1 MEPGCEQYCEREL
14 DEVERR
20 GGRVYFHLGAWR
32 DGQWSS
38 SRRLGH
44 APHSSHWPP
53 RRPNGGPVREARSD
67 PRGPQPGLAVAL
79 TMRFG
84 RAGPGGPTRG
94 PGSAG
99 LPPTREEPG
108 SGCRVGRWCLSVPHL
123 RRNWEG
129 VGSTAA
135 PAPAIVPRA
144 EGGRVRGGL
153 GPRPNWVLPQLPQ
166 LVEDRERVLA
176 LAPQPPV
183 PAEGADQQEASGHA
197 AGGDGLLDRKTNHTQ
212 RRPWGMS
219 GA

>member
-1 MEPGCEQYCEREL
+1 VSSIASASWTRSSGGAAGSTSTSAPGATANGAVAGASAMRHTLRIGPEEAKRG
-14 DEVERR
+14 DRR
-20 GGRVYFHLGAWR
+20 GRRGLTLGA
-32 DGQWSS
+32 
-38 SRRLGH
+38 
-44 APHSSHWPP
+44 
-53 RRPNGGPVREARSD
+53 
-67 PRGPQPGLAVAL
+67 QPGLAVAL

-176 LAPQPPV
+176 LAPQPPA
-183 PAEGADQQEASGHA
+183 PAEGADQQKASDHA

>member
-14 DEVERR
+14 DEVEWR

-44 APHSSHWPP
+44 APHSSHWP
-53 RRPNGGPVREARSD
+53 RGGQTGGPAREARSD
-67 PRGPQPGLAVAL
+67 PRGSTWAGSRSDHEIL
-79 TMRFG
+79 
-84 RAGPGGPTRG
+84 AGPGRVAPTRR

-99 LPPTREEPG
+99 LPPDPGGTRL
-108 SGCRVGRWCLSVPHL
+108 RVPRGRWCLSVPHL

-176 LAPQPPV
+176 LAPQPPAPSRRCG
-183 PAEGADQQEASGHA
+183 PAGDQ
-197 AGGDGLLDRKTNHTQ
+197 RP
-212 RRPWGMS
+212 RRRWRWFARP
-219 GA
+219 